1 MKKFQFFPKR
11 FGFYPYV
18 FLIYLALPVYYVS
31 LETGFKM
38 FIGYLLVFLFLI
50 SYRQLYW
57 LPGNNKKYS
66 VWIGVQ
72 LGIIIALSIAYNP
85 YHLFM
90 GFFSAHFIGYY
101 EDRRHFKIALITFAI
116 TLGIPAIL
124 IGMMQSFV
132 DVLFILPFLIIMLMS
147 PYGIRSMNQRMELEQ
162 ELDQANEQI
171 RQLVKREERVRIAR
185 DLHDTLGHTLSL
197 ITLQSQLV
205 QRLVEQQPDRAKQE
219 AKGIEQTSRNA
230 LRQVRELVTNMRAI
244 PISEALDHIKQILE
258 AANIELEVKVL
269 PEVSEL
275 SPVQQNIISMCLKE
289 AGTNIVKHSQATKCK
304 VEQLMSKGYLYI
316 SVQDN
321 GIGMHRNEG
330 IGNGI
335 RGMEERLSLID
346 GQLSIASSDE
356 GTTLK
361 ITIPVVLK
369 QEEIVL

>member
-1 MKKFQFFPKR
+1 MKKFQLFPKR

-18 FLIYLALPVYYVS
+18 FLIYLALPIYYVS
-31 LETGFKM
+31 LEIGFKM
-38 FIGYLLVFLFLI
+38 FIGYLLVLLFFI

-57 LPGNNKKYS
+57 LPGNKKTYS
-66 VWIGVQ
+66 VWIAVQ
-72 LGIIIALSIAYNP
+72 LGVIIVLSLAYNP

-90 GFFSAHFIGYY
+90 GFFPAHFIGYY
-101 EDRRHFKIALITFAI
+101 EDKRHFKIALVTFSI
-116 TLGIPAIL
+116 TLGMPVLL
-124 IGMMQSFV
+124 IGMMQSFF
-132 DVLFILPFLIIMLMS
+132 DVLFILPFLIIMLVS
-147 PYGIRSMNQRMELEQ
+147 PYGVRSMNQRMELEQ

-205 QRLVEQQPDRAKQE
+205 QRLVEHQPERAKQE

-244 PISEALDHIKQILE
+244 PITEALDHIKQILE
-258 AANIELEVKVL
+258 AANIELEVEDLTDVT
-269 PEVSEL
+269 EL
-275 SPVQQNIISMCLKE
+275 SPVQQNIISMCIKE

-321 GIGMHRNEG
+321 GLGMHKNEG

-361 ITIPVVLK
+361 FTIPVVLK